1 MLARLFALVLLCREQ
16 LLVARARQLYEEVW
30 SEGKILL
37 LDAIMA
43 EDHAQ
48 VDRVWQ
54 ETAGIGRRRMKRGIL
69 AYRAAYP
76 DIK

>member
-1 MLARLFALVLLCREQ
+1 M
-16 LLVARARQLYEEVW
+16 QLYEDAW
-30 SEGKILL
+30 SQGKVLL
-37 LDAIMA
+37 LESIMA
-43 EDHAQ
+43 EEHAQ

-54 ETAGIGRRRMKRGIL
+54 AAAGIGRRRMKRGIL